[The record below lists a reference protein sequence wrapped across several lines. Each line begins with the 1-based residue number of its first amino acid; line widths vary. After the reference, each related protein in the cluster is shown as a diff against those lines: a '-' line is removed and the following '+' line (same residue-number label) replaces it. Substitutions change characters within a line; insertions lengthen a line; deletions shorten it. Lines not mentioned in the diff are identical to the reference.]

1 MFNFDIPRY
10 EKVVNDAIALR
21 TAIEAAVDK
30 VCAEGYS
37 NLFFIGCGGT
47 YAHTLPMKYWLDDR
61 QRVCVHGT

>member
-37 NLFFIGCGGT
+37 NLFFIGCGE
-47 YAHTLPMKYWLDDR
+47 PMHILFP
-61 QRVCVHGT
+61 